1 MAAIVNTTNP
11 NITANGIP
19 VIHVCPPAPS
29 ETLNCPSCARKIT
42 IARPFTKPN
51 ITGYG
56 IMRINLPHRNRPTL
70 ICIRPINTTVANKYS
85 TPWSTTNDT
94 ITTAKAP
101 VAPEIMP
108 GRPPNTAVISPTI
121 KAEYSPTNGC
131 TCATKAKA
139 TASGT
144 RANATVSPDKISVFP
159 LSNFIFFPNTNVP
172 LNIFEPRYIEMIND
186 SMKSSR
192 LIGMVQPKKNTGG
205 STDGLYDIGCLGKIT
220 SFSETEDGRYLIVLN
235 GLSRFKIVEE
245 IKNDKL
251 YRECKIS
258 FEEFENDT
266 NTNKEDIKFSDLKL
280 IFKDFKSFF
289 EKRGFAINWNELEKQ
304 SLEQTINALA
314 MASPFSLEEKQILL
328 ETKNLSLRK
337 DKLEEIL
344 KTYVL
349 DNFENST
356 LQ

>member
-1 MAAIVNTTNP
+1 MKKDELP
-11 NITANGIP
+11 NIIP
-19 VIHVCPPAPS
+19 
-29 ETLNCPSCARKIT
+29 
-42 IARPFTKPN
+42 
-51 ITGYG
+51 
-56 IMRINLPHRNRPTL
+56 
-70 ICIRPINTTVANKYS
+70 
-85 TPWSTTNDT
+85 
-94 ITTAKAP
+94 
-101 VAPEIMP
+101 
-108 GRPPNTAVISPTI
+108 
-121 KAEYSPTNGC
+121 
-131 TCATKAKA
+131 
-139 TASGT
+139 
-144 RANATVSPDKISVFP
+144 VFP
-159 LSNFIFFPNTNVP
+159 LSNFIIFPKTTVP